1 MTVSSRDLWQLCRQ
15 LLKLRAEFSSAE
27 FSWAEM
33 AESGDEMPDDESLW
47 EEGLRAIELEAH
59 LGPELMTAAEFG
71 NQAQVRA
78 VPLCIRF
85 VLRLGL

>member
-1 MTVSSRDLWQLCRQ
+1 MAAVQARQQ
-15 LLKLRAEFSSAE
+15 LLKLWAESADSWN
-27 FSWAEM
+27 SWAEM
-33 AESGDEMPDDESLW
+33 AEGDDEDMPAEENLW

>member
-1 MTVSSRDLWQLCRQ
+1 
-15 LLKLRAEFSSAE
+15 
-27 FSWAEM
+27 
-33 AESGDEMPDDESLW
+33 MPEESLW

-78 VPLCIRF
+78 VPLCIHTLCCDCF
-85 VLRLGL
+85 S

>member
-1 MTVSSRDLWQLCRQ
+1 MAAVQARQQ
-15 LLKLRAEFSSAE
+15 LLKL
-27 FSWAEM
+27 WAEM
-33 AESGDEMPDDESLW
+33 AEGDDEDMPAEENLW

>member
-1 MTVSSRDLWQLCRQ
+1 MTVAATSRDPVAAVQAQR
-15 LLKLRAEFSSAE
+15 LL
-27 FSWAEM
+27 WAEM
-33 AESGDEMPDDESLW
+33 AEGDDEDMPEESLW

-78 VPLCIRF
+78 VPLCIHTLCCDCF
-85 VLRLGL
+85 S